1 MPVRRHNLADRHADD
16 ARYNDL
22 KRRLVAA
29 WREQENPAP
38 SPDILE
44 ETDRQ
49 QRVVHVF
56 VTWDEWRDIDAQ
68 TRSEMIV
75 QALQEVKGEAAVLEL
90 TIAMGLTSDEASRLG
105 R

>member
-1 MPVRRHNLADRHADD
+1 MPVRRRNLADRHADD

-22 KRRLVAA
+22 KQRLVAA
-29 WREQENPAP
+29 WREQDNPAP

-44 ETDRQ
+44 ETDGQ

-56 VTWDEWRDIDAQ
+56 VTWDEWADLDAQ

-75 QALQEVKGEAAVLEL
+75 EALQEVKGEAAVLEL
-90 TIAMGLTSDEASRLG
+90 TIAMGLTRAEAARLG